1 MAFDAPLFDP
11 GATGVFADRF
21 AAPDVTPARPTVF
34 ALGGAPFARLTLQ
47 GIYGTL
53 TIGPSTVPIR
63 LSPPVDGMATIDVGP
78 GNLTLDAISS
88 MAGQGRTSA
97 AAVDPRAI
105 LPASLVAAIG
115 GAVVSHVRVRVD
127 LTARRL
133 TAVGLDVVGDR
144 PWPLMPGPLTVTDLN
159 LSVNVHSRGAVVRVS
174 GALTGTITLGGT
186 PVPVVASPLVGQAVR
201 GCTGLDAQAR
211 TADPVGPVGTGAA
224 PTPAPIAA
232 DDGWWWSVLLDSV
245 DGIPLGSLRDLAGL
259 LDDDGIDG
267 LASLAQTGTNAPAV
281 PVSPARDGAVGRAAT
296 QHPVLTDLAIRVDPS
311 GAVDSVAISLDIESN
326 AESRGSPDSNTRR
339 TAVLVSGGGQYLRL
353 RDD

>member
-21 AAPDVTPARPTVF
+21 AAPDVTPARPTMF
-34 ALGGAPFARLTLQ
+34 ALGGVPIVRLTLQ

-88 MAGQGRTSA
+88 IAGQGRTSA

-133 TAVGLDVVGDR
+133 TAVGVDVVGDR
-144 PWPLMPGPLTVTDLN
+144 SWPLLPGRLAVTDLN
-159 LSVNVHSRGAVVRVS
+159 LSVNVHSRGAVVHVS
-174 GALTGTITLGGT
+174 GALTGIITLGGT
-186 PVPVVASPLVGQAVR
+186 PVPVVASPLVGQAVP
-201 GCTGLDAQAR
+201 GYTGLDAHAS
-211 TADPVGPVGTGAA
+211 TADPVGPVVTGAV
-224 PTPAPIAA
+224 PSPAPIAA
-232 DDGWWWSVLLDSV
+232 DGRWWSVLLDSV

-267 LASLAQTGTNAPAV
+267 LAWLAQTGTNAAAV
-281 PVSPARDGAVGRAAT
+281 PVSPARDRAVGPAAT
-296 QHPVLTDLAIRVDPS
+296 QPPMLTDLAIRVAPS
-311 GAVDSVAISLDIESN
+311 GAVDSVAISLDIGSN
-326 AESRGSPDSNTRR
+326 AESQGSPDSSTRR
-339 TAVLVSGGGQYLRL
+339 TAVLVSGGAGQYLRL